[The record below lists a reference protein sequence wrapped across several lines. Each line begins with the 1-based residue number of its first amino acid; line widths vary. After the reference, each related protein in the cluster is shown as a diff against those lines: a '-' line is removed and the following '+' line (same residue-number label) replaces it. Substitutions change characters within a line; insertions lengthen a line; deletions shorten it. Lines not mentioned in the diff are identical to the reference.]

1 VKLLCKGNHWEIKG
15 GQLLLDTPQER
26 DTETAKK
33 MISVLEAQIRLKIYE
48 EICDLKITDNR
59 RQIVKNGIDNA
70 LLAVQAICA
79 DTALGDKK

>member
-1 VKLLCKGNHWEIKG
+1 MKILCKGNHWKIEG
-15 GQLLLDTPQER
+15 GQLLLHTPTEM

-33 MISVLEAQIRLKIYE
+33 VISVLEAQIRLKIYE

-70 LLAVQAICA
+70 LLSVQAICA